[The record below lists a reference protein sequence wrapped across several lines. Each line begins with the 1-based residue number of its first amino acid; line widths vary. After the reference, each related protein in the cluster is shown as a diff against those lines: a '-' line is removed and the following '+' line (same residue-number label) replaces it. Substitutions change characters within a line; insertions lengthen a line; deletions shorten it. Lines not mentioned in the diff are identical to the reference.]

1 MKHFYLLMLSIAFTL
16 SGKAQSDREFINI
29 YRNDGSLNAFS
40 CNVVDSITYS
50 HYDTDSIFYDEIV
63 TQLVYTPDSVYFMPL
78 VEIDSISFVQS
89 SYTCPDANH
98 PHWIDLGLP
107 SGTLWRCCNEGA
119 STPEAYG
126 GYYTFRQV
134 SSAPTLDQIEE
145 ILNNTT
151 SEWTTQNGVK
161 GRKFVGPNGGTI
173 FLPAAGFRWYGEFY
187 YVGSYGY
194 YWSSTLFENYQDNAC
209 SLYFYSRSAYWSDY
223 YRDYEQ
229 SVRPVR

>member
-1 MKHFYLLMLSIAFTL
+1 MILAAERGGLLPYVRIGDIHRPYVLRMLDIGARGLIVPYIHSADEVRELVSYAKFPPVGNRGYCPNRTTGWGADEWSRDVL
-16 SGKAQSDREFINI
+16 SYMQA
-29 YRNDGSLNAFS
+29 
-40 CNVVDSITYS
+40 
-50 HYDTDSIFYDEIV
+50 
-63 TQLVYTPDSVYFMPL
+63 
-78 VEIDSISFVQS
+78 
-89 SYTCPDANH
+89 
-98 PHWIDLGLP
+98 
-107 SGTLWRCCNEGA
+107 CNERCKVIPQCE
-119 STPEAYG
+119 TREA
-126 GYYTFRQV
+126 
-134 SSAPTLDQIEE
+134 LDQIEE

-151 SEWTTQNGVK
+151 SEWMTQNGVK

-223 YRDYEQ
+223 YRHYEQ